1 MKTIKQ
7 IKQLIETIAPSAD
20 SEENIELIDSVRDN
34 FLPLFQ
40 FNIDAFSS
48 EKAQALFIKIAE
60 NVSM

>member
-40 FNIDAFSS
+40 LNLAASSS
-48 EKAQALFIKIAE
+48 EHAI
-60 NVSM
+60 S